1 MKKEYP
7 ETVLRAAYEYVRRQS
22 RGTHPAGTFDSA
34 GRWYPLPEA
43 EEQKCCASIRQPS
56 RAWPYTLMSHCRS
69 MAHVAAL
76 YNVDARDV
84 HRAVRAEAWRVLQA
98 QEVLAK

>member
-7 ETVLRAAYEYVRRQS
+7 ETVLRAAYEYVRRQGRS
-22 RGTHPAGTFDSA
+22 AHPDGQFDSG
-34 GRWYPLPEA
+34 GRWYPSEC
-43 EEQKCCASIRQPS
+43 EERPCCSGIRRPS

-76 YNVDARDV
+76 YDVDARDV

>member
-1 MKKEYP
+1 
-7 ETVLRAAYEYVRRQS
+7 
-22 RGTHPAGTFDSA
+22 
-34 GRWYPLPEA
+34 
-43 EEQKCCASIRQPS
+43 
-56 RAWPYTLMSHCRS
+56 

-76 YNVDARDV
+76 YDVDARDV